1 MDGEHDTDTYSQKE
15 VQPYI
20 LRESDELAET
30 TVVADNANAKRE
42 CEGHNNYMSYTNQQ
56 AEYMHNAHNGRVQLI
71 IIQAVYTKN
80 GNISVK
86 KHRSRRTNDGRVG
99 TSMCNSFGIEP

>member
-1 MDGEHDTDTYSQKE
+1 MIPIHTAKKKYNHIFYESQT
-15 VQPYI
+15 
-20 LRESDELAET
+20 SWAET
-30 TVVADNANAKRE
+30 TVVADNANAKRVS
-42 CEGHNNYMSYTNQQ
+42 EGHNNYTSYTNQQ
-56 AEYMHNAHNGRVQLI
+56 AEYMHDAHNGRVQLI

-86 KHRSRRTNDGRVG
+86 KHRSRANDGRVG